1 MPVFPIN
8 TVRADFN
15 LMVQIAVAER
25 LACVLPAFGVLPA
38 VQQPLQIPGSVE
50 KPMDKIQIGQN
61 FFIPMPVVLVGTQV
75 SGIANF
81 MTVGWAHGQTLAR
94 P

>member
-25 LACVLPAFGVLPA
+25 LACVLPAFGVLSA
-38 VQQPLQIPGSVE
+38 VQQPLAY
-50 KPMDKIQIGQN
+50 
-61 FFIPMPVVLVGTQV
+61 
-75 SGIANF
+75 SGECGKAY
-81 MTVGWAHGQTLAR
+81 G
-94 P
+94 